1 MLNTIFELLSR
12 LPAWLV
18 VAAFLGIIYLMWH
31 GAVLAVGSLTGVADA
46 AAQSSL
52 FKAKAVLTPNE
63 TEFYGRLRKSLPQYE
78 VLPQVAM
85 GAILDV
91 ALPEGHPD
99 YWAIRQLFSQKIC
112 DFLVCERG
120 SLRLL
125 AVVELDD
132 RTHNAAK
139 DAHRDAL
146 LAQAGIRTIRW
157 DSRRKP
163 TREKIAETFQLLS
176 ATPLANHG

>member
-1 MLNTIFELLSR
+1 MLTLIFETMNQA
-12 LPAWLV
+12 PGWAV
-18 VAAFLGIIYLMWH
+18 VLGLFGIIFAAWQ
-31 GAVLAVGSLTGVADA
+31 GALLLVGTLTGVSDTATRA
-46 AAQSSL
+46 SL
-52 FKAKAVLTPNE
+52 FKAKAVLTANE
-63 TEFYGRLRKSLPQYE
+63 TEFYGRLRAALPQYE

-85 GAILDV
+85 GAIMDV

-99 YWAIRQLFSQKIC
+99 YWALRQLFSQKIC

-132 RTHNAAK
+132 RTHNALK
-139 DAHRDAL
+139 DARRDAL

-157 DSRRKP
+157 DSRQKP
-163 TREKIAETFQLLS
+163 SKEKIAET
-176 ATPLANHG
+176 LAAFCAKPVTTH